1 MSMKFCAAVLRP
13 SVILDIWYE
22 LENKTI
28 KESGQ
33 L

>member
-13 SVILDIWYE
+13 SDILDMWYD
-22 LENKTI
+22 LENLTI